1 MDQLLRLI
9 DAHGLHLIEQPG
21 PSRGGYR
28 PETATIRVTPGQSA
42 RTTRS
47 IIAHELGHAVLGH
60 EPTTD
65 PAVRARQELRADEW
79 AARLLITPEAYAE
92 AEELR
97 GAHAAS
103 MAFDLGVAVDLV
115 LAYRRLLHRV
125 GDTTYVDARMGA
137 GQWAHRAVSA

>member
-1 MDQLLRLI
+1 MDQLLRLL
-9 DAHGLHLIEQPG
+9 DEHGLRLIEQPG

-28 PETATIRVTPGQSA
+28 PETSTIRVAPGQSA

-60 EPTTD
+60 EPTVD
-65 PAVRARQELRADEW
+65 PAIRARQELRADEW
-79 AARLLITPEAYAE
+79 AARLLIAPEAYAE
-92 AEELR
+92 AEALR
-97 GAHAAS
+97 DGHPAS

-115 LAYRRLLHRV
+115 LAYRRLLRRL
-125 GDTTYVDARMGA
+125 GDATYVDARMGA